1 MYIPELYKNENQ
13 QEIQNFIQQN
23 GFGILVNQTNGKLW
37 ASHIP
42 LLLEEKNEK
51 QFLVGH
57 VSKENPQVESFKP
70 NDEVLAIFSGAH
82 TYISSSWYDHE
93 NVPTWNYIAVHVYGK
108 IKIHSLQE
116 SIEALRKLVDK
127 YEAKS
132 EKPVRVED
140 LSKKIMLE
148 GSAIVS
154 FEIEITAIEAKK
166 KLSQNRDDK
175 NYRNIIS
182 KLEYSNDFQA
192 IEIAKEMK
200 KKSTVKCLTSI
211 VYCCNNNYIC

>member
-13 QEIQNFIQQN
+13 EDIQNFIHQN

-37 ASHIP
+37 ATHIP
-42 LLLEEKNEK
+42 LLLEENANGK
-51 QFLVGH
+51 QILVGH
-57 VSKENPQVESFKP
+57 VSRENPQAESFKT
-70 NDEVLAIFSGAH
+70 NDDVLALFTGVH

-93 NVPTWNYIAVHVYGK
+93 NVPTWNYLAVHVYGK
-108 IKIHSLQE
+108 VKIHSLE
-116 SIEALRKLVDK
+116 ETIEALKRLVDK

-140 LSKKIMLE
+140 LSKKTMLQAR
-148 GSAIVS
+148 GIVS

-175 NYRNIIS
+175 NYQNIIL
-182 KLEYSNDFQA
+182 KLENSNDFQS
-192 IEIAKEMK
+192 IEVAKEMK
-200 KKSTVKCLTSI
+200 
-211 VYCCNNNYIC
+211 NNR